1 MGSVK
6 RLARSPHSIDWNLGQ
21 ASASSLKSTQVHE
34 FAREHVRWLR
44 RRWHVRRRLA
54 RSVLDCVAAG
64 ERAVVVIDLLVTK
77 PQRAHSVPGGCE
89 RTLLSRFLLHL
100 HGKTRRELLQ
110 ERGAAPPEQL
120 LCSFFW
126 QQRPPRPPPRRCGRG
141 GRCENRNEG
150 PCWPSQ
156 FTCICAPAVRC
167 NIVSA
172 QEGPRPS

>member
-1 MGSVK
+1 MIQKVCHTVHATCMLRDGP
-6 RLARSPHSIDWNLGQ
+6 LQSIHCLFVSHVPWLCPCDPVAWWTNLHCVYSQELSSRISIGVGQ
-21 ASASSLKSTQVHE
+21 N
-34 FAREHVRWLR
+34 
-44 RRWHVRRRLA
+44 
-54 RSVLDCVAAG
+54 
-64 ERAVVVIDLLVTK
+64 
-77 PQRAHSVPGGCE
+77 
-89 RTLLSRFLLHL
+89 RTLLIVFALSKVLGLGSTGYCKVGKSG
-100 HGKTRRELLQ
+100 HGSVWAPGAT
-110 ERGAAPPEQL
+110 AAPPEQL

-172 QEGPRPS
+172 QEGPRSS